1 MEGGAEEMNSAI
13 RFVAVYVVAI
23 ALASAFANSAHGR
36 QTGQRG
42 AGNSAEVER
51 AERERR
57 DREMREADMSE
68 RQYQLRT
75 MEPDRRLAGPP
86 APRLA
91 LAQIREDFV
100 RIQVLNN
107 DLVRAASR
115 GDALDHKFV
124 SKSAGEIRKLATR
137 LRDNLVLP
145 ETAKG
150 DGRPEA
156 KAAAPPTQLGPALS
170 ALDGLILKF
179 VDDVAS
185 RGIYRLD
192 ARSSAKASQELES
205 IIELSAQVKKASE
218 RVGRSARQPW

>member
-1 MEGGAEEMNSAI
+1 MNSEN
-13 RFVAVYVVAI
+13 RFVAVSIVTCAI
-23 ALASAFANSAHGR
+23 AFAGSAHGR

-42 AGNSAEVER
+42 VGNSAEVER

-57 DREMREADMSE
+57 DHEMREADMRE
-68 RQYQLRT
+68 RQYLLRT
-75 MEPDRRLAGPP
+75 MEPDRRPAGPP

-115 GDALDHKFV
+115 GDALDPKFV

-150 DGRPEA
+150 DERPEA
-156 KAAAPPTQLGPALS
+156 KAAAPPTQLGHALS

-185 RGIYRLD
+185 KGIYRLD
-192 ARSSAKASQELES
+192 AQSSAKARQELEA
-205 IIELSAQVKKASE
+205 IIELSAQVKKESE
-218 RVGRSARQPW
+218 RVGKSARQPL